1 MPLTEVQTP
10 LPPRMEKYMEIV
22 KKTTTEIRESVDL
35 ENGEVKDLLYK
46 LYREIWCQACFDP
59 DTVEIGEF
67 CGRKL
72 LPHISRLNKILRF
85 SK

>member
-1 MPLTEVQTP
+1 MELT
-10 LPPRMEKYMEIV
+10 
-22 KKTTTEIRESVDL
+22 KTTTTEVRENIEIKDD
-35 ENGEVKDLLYK
+35 EVKQLLYK
-46 LYREIWCQACFDP
+46 LYREIWLQACYDP

-72 LPHISRLNKILRF
+72 LPHIKILNEILGF